1 VVVSRWPVG
10 SLSSTINC
18 LTDMATLYKHI
29 SATFLAKLSD
39 TKEFDE
45 NKIEQLRML
54 LGANKKLK
62 AEDLVKVIAGVD
74 ADEIK

>member
-1 VVVSRWPVG
+1 
-10 SLSSTINC
+10 
-18 LTDMATLYKHI
+18 MATLFKHI
-29 SATFLAKLSD
+29 SAKFLAKLSA

-45 NKIEQLRML
+45 KKIEQLRVL

-62 AEDLVKVIAGVD
+62 AEDLVKVISGVD

>member
-1 VVVSRWPVG
+1 
-10 SLSSTINC
+10 
-18 LTDMATLYKHI
+18 MATLYKHI
-29 SATFLAKLSD
+29 SAQFLAKLAD

-45 NKIEQLRML
+45 KTIEQLRVL

-62 AEDLVKVIAGVD
+62 AEDLVKVISGVD